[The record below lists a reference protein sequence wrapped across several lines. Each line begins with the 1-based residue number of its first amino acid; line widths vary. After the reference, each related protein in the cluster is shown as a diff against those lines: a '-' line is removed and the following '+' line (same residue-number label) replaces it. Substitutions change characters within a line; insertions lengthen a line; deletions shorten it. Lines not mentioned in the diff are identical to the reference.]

1 MNNLIYVKYDTDY
14 FTRISQEGELY
25 ALNRDQLELITS
37 ILEDKNIPYYTSK
50 VEFCTKIKWD
60 KNANKSLE
68 EYEGLIIRNRKKS
81 QEDIIMDI
89 KNDNQK
95 GQSITS

>member
-37 ILEDKNIPYYTSK
+37 ILGCIISLFFLSLLIIPGMPGYLGIQSRY
-50 VEFCTKIKWD
+50 CLLIW
-60 KNANKSLE
+60 AIL
-68 EYEGLIIRNRKKS
+68 GLIFYIMRRK
-81 QEDIIMDI
+81 DYI
-89 KNDNQK
+89 KNNNND
-95 GQSITS
+95 

>member
-1 MNNLIYVKYDTDY
+1 MRAEMNNLIYVKYDTDH

-60 KNANKSLE
+60 KNLRLGHFSVCP
-68 EYEGLIIRNRKKS
+68 NRCLYISASAK
-81 QEDIIMDI
+81 
-89 KNDNQK
+89 
-95 GQSITS
+95 